1 MKKILDSSLLGQLG
15 VNLIERIVLNMGFLW
30 TPTGQ
35 LEAGIDG
42 VIEIRN
48 QDTAEVTNNIIQVQ
62 SKALSE
68 FAGESVD
75 SFQYRC
81 SEKDLQYWLGGNAP
95 VILVVSK
102 PETNEAYWIS
112 IKEYFKD
119 PARLK
124 KRVIIFSKFANRFT
138 AESRDYLIQLAVSRD
153 SGIYLQPLP
162 KKETLYS
169 NLLEVSHYG
178 PTVYVAD
185 TPLKHRWQVSD
196 IARARKISL
205 PSEWELW
212 GKRIVSLNDLNED
225 QWDYICDAG
234 SIESFSIDE
243 WLFSIQ
249 ADLRNLVLNLLHRA
263 LKRFLSGR
271 GVTYDDNKECFFFK
285 AKPTL
290 SLYKYRYLSLQQSA
304 ARTVFQPYPKNLRA
318 DQQPSYYRHAACH
331 LRFLVLG
338 KLFLEVTP
346 SWYFTFNGVHRYRFF
361 EERLKGIK
369 KLEKNAAILG
379 QALMWSELLAHEPEL
394 FEPTYSFLR
403 FNRLTSFELE
413 HGINDSLWLPKEID
427 GGADFLKELGSEQQ
441 ALIDED

>member
-15 VNLIERIVLNMGFLW
+15 VNLIERLVLNMGFLW

-42 VIEIRN
+42 IIEIRN

-68 FAGESVD
+68 FASETAD

-81 SEKDLQYWLGGNAP
+81 SEKDVTYWLGGNAP

-102 PETNEAYWIS
+102 PESNDAYWVS

-119 PARLK
+119 VNRLK
-124 KRVIIFSKFANRFT
+124 KRVVTFSKRKDRFS
-138 AESRDYLIQLAVSRD
+138 AESREYLVRLAVPRD

-178 PTVYVAD
+178 PTIFIAD
-185 TPLKHRWQVSD
+185 TPIKHRWQAYD
-196 IARARKISL
+196 IARARNTGL

-212 GKRIVSLNDLNED
+212 GKKLISLHDLGEEP
-225 QWDYICDAG
+225 WDYISDPG
-234 SIESFSIDE
+234 SIESFPIDD
-243 WLFSIQ
+243 WLFSQ
-249 ADLRNLVLNLLHRA
+249 QTDLRNLALALLNRG

-271 GVTYDDNKECFFFK
+271 GVVHDDRKDCFFFQ
-285 AKPTL
+285 AKPNL
-290 SLYKYRYLSLQQSA
+290 APYKYRYLSLQQSA
-304 ARTVFQPYPKNLRA
+304 ARTVFQPYPKSLKD
-318 DQQPSYYRHAACH
+318 DQRPSYYRHAACH
-331 LRFLVLG
+331 LRFLILDE
-338 KLFLEVTP
+338 LFLEITP
-346 SWYFTFNGVHRYRFF
+346 TWYFTFDGLHRYRFF
-361 EERLKGIK
+361 EDRLKGIK

-379 QALMWSELLAHEPEL
+379 QTIMWSELLTHESEL
-394 FEPTYSFLR
+394 FEHRYAFLDFKQLSR
-403 FNRLTSFELE
+403 FDLE
-413 HGINDSLWLPKEID
+413 HGINDNLWLPREAD
-427 GGADFLKELGSEQQ
+427 GGAELQKELGNEQQ
-441 ALIDED
+441 VLIDED